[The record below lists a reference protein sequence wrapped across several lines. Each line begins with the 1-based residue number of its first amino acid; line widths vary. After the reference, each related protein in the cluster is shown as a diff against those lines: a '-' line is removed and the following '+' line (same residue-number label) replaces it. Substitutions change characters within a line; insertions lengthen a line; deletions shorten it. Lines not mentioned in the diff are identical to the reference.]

1 MTREEFEDN
10 VREVCEST
18 GKPLRSP
25 NVEEMGLIDYVYMYH
40 PSISSMQGKREIA
53 YLFGMRLI
61 RDMESTA
68 RVMENYEVKKRKLR
82 EELKKLDEDME
93 DFMNGGDINA

>member
-1 MTREEFEDN
+1 
-10 VREVCEST
+10 
-18 GKPLRSP
+18 
-25 NVEEMGLIDYVYMYH
+25 
-40 PSISSMQGKREIA
+40 
-53 YLFGMRLI
+53 
-61 RDMESTA
+61 MESTA